1 MIQTYEA
8 TYDQE
13 LNKGIYGLSL
23 VASPAMQGTFIAL
36 KEDDLKFKAVEE
48 RLVMGLILRPNKL
61 VLRQGDEEDFNIF
74 FSEETVKNLAHNFL
88 KNNYQKNSTI
98 EHKTKI
104 EGVSIV
110 ELWIVD
116 DAENDKANANG
127 LSPMKGDCFGCMK
140 IDNDDIWTDFVKTGK
155 VKGFSIDAMV
165 TLEKSNFKTN
175 LNMEKSIA
183 QAITDGFTAF
193 LSEFKKETP
202 LKLGSINSADGSVA
216 IEFEGDTPTAGG
228 DVWVTDAAGARV
240 PLPIGDYELADDTGI
255 LVVAEVGKIAELKTK
270 QAPAQM
276 TAGETAASVS
286 EAIKSIMIKY
296 SETDK
301 AEKEVLNSTI
311 SALELK
317 LSAVTSS
324 LLELSKQPAAP
335 AITSTPT
342 VAKGRF
348 HELLTT

>member
-1 MIQTYEA
+1 MIQNFEA
-8 TYDQE
+8 IYDE
-13 LNKGIYGLSL
+13 KTNKGFYGLSL
-23 VASPAMQGTFIAL
+23 VASPAMEGTFIAL
-36 KEDDLKFKAVEE
+36 KEEDLKFKAVEE

-61 VLRQGDEEDFNIF
+61 VLRQGETEDFNIF
-74 FSEETVKNLAHNFL
+74 FSEATVKNLAHDFL

-116 DAENDKANANG
+116 DASNDKANANG

-175 LNMEKSIA
+175 LNMEKTIS
-183 QAITDGFTAF
+183 QAIADGFSAF
-193 LSEFKKETP
+193 LSEFNKKEIP
-202 LKLGSINSADGSVA
+202 LKLGSINSADGSVS
-216 IEFEGDTPTAGG
+216 IEFDGETPTAGG

-240 PLPIGDYELADDTGI
+240 PLPAGEYELADDAGV
-255 LVVAEVGKIAELKTK
+255 LVVTEVGKITELKTK

-296 SETDK
+296 SEADK
-301 AEKEVLNSTI
+301 L
-311 SALELK
+311 ALSETVRGLQTQITQ
-317 LSAVTSS
+317 LSNS

-335 AITSTPT
+335 AIVAAPT
-342 VAKGRF
+342 TAKGRF
-348 HELLTT
+348 HELLSI